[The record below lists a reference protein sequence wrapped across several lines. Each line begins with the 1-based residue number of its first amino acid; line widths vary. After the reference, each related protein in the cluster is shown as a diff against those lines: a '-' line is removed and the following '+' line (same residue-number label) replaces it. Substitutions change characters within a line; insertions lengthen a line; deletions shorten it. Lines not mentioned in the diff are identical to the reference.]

1 MHIHQCNLSMLQ
13 PLWTYSKLQKQNCPA
28 GLSCSLWPYFDVLG
42 DCFSPTRSGWYAGIN
57 RTEMWLILE
66 NKKQPR
72 VSNFRLLPT
81 KVPWFCNITH
91 IEISPQ
97 HPTQLEYKLLTNYWP
112 LANLKAKIPK
122 YKVNGVHCVLS
133 LATGAG
139 PFCWYYPQAE
149 CFSKC
154 RC

>member
-13 PLWTYSKLQKQNCPA
+13 PLWTYSNQQKQNCPA
-28 GLSCSLWPYFDVLG
+28 GRYFDVLG
-42 DCFSPTRSGWYAGIN
+42 DCFSRTRSSCYAGIN
-57 RTEMWLILE
+57 RTEMWLIFG

-72 VSNFRLLPT
+72 VTNVRLLPT
-81 KVPWFCNITH
+81 KVPWSCNIMH

-97 HPTQLEYKLLTNYWP
+97 HPTQLEYKLLTNYWQ
-112 LANLKAKIPK
+112 LAKFEGWNPK